1 MSTSGTCGTA
11 FTVDRLVPFEGCAFS
26 ISRDIIAIRYT
37 RIAMSSRMNV
47 LQQNQ
52 EKKVKLFVH
61 AVEREKQKKRGW
73 RLVSGYIF
81 RCEIICQG

>member
-11 FTVDRLVPFEGCAFS
+11 FAVDRLVPFEGCAIS
-26 ISRDIIAIRYT
+26 ISRDVIAIRYT
-37 RIAMSSRMNV
+37 WIVMFSRMNI
-47 LQQNQ
+47 LWQNQ
-52 EKKVKLFVH
+52 ENIVKLFVH

>member
-11 FTVDRLVPFEGCAFS
+11 FAVDRLVPFEGRAFS

-47 LQQNQ
+47 LWQNQ
-52 EKKVKLFVH
+52 ENIVKLFVY
-61 AVEREKQKKRGW
+61 AVEREKQKTRLEVSKR
-73 RLVSGYIF
+73 LY
-81 RCEIICQG
+81 

>member
-1 MSTSGTCGTA
+1 MSTSGTCGTTFA
-11 FTVDRLVPFEGCAFS
+11 VDRLFPFESCAFS
-26 ISRDIIAIRYT
+26 VSRDIVAIRYT

-61 AVEREKQKKRGW
+61 AVEREKQKKT
-73 RLVSGYIF
+73 RLEVGKRIYF
-81 RCEIICQG
+81 

>member
-1 MSTSGTCGTA
+1 
-11 FTVDRLVPFEGCAFS
+11 
-26 ISRDIIAIRYT
+26 
-37 RIAMSSRMNV
+37 MSSRMNV

-81 RCEIICQG
+81 

>member
-11 FTVDRLVPFEGCAFS
+11 FAVDRLFPFESCAFS
-26 ISRDIIAIRYT
+26 ISRDIVAIRYT

-61 AVEREKQKKRGW
+61 AVEREKQKQKNAAGGW
-73 RLVSGYIF
+73 
-81 RCEIICQG
+81 